1 VQCTR
6 RHPLELL
13 SLLADSRSLVAVPK
27 RKSDLSDQR
36 PIRDVLDRIT
46 NRWTIL
52 VLCTLDERGTVRF
65 SGLRQM
71 IDDISQCML
80 ARTLRGLEQDGLLS
94 RSVYPTTPPRVEYAL
109 TPLGKSLLEPLQE
122 LVSWAR
128 RNERRVV
135 DARRR
140 YGTRSCE
147 PLTPVG
153 P

>member
-1 VQCTR
+1 M
-6 RHPLELL
+6 
-13 SLLADSRSLVAVPK
+13 AVLK

-36 PIRDVLDRIT
+36 PIRDVLGRIT

-52 VLCTLDERGTVRF
+52 VLCTLDEKRTVRF

-71 IDDISQCML
+71 IDDISRCML

-94 RSVYPTTPPRVEYAL
+94 RSVYPTNPPRVEYAL
-109 TPLGKSLLEPLQE
+109 TSLGKSLLEPMQE

-135 DARRR
+135 DARGR
-140 YGTRSCE
+140 YGTRSC
-147 PLTPVG
+147 
-153 P
+153 

>member
-1 VQCTR
+1 M
-6 RHPLELL
+6 
-13 SLLADSRSLVAVPK
+13 AVLK

-36 PIRDVLDRIT
+36 PIRDVLGRIT

-52 VLCTLDERGTVRF
+52 VLCTLDEKRTVRF

-94 RSVYPTTPPRVEYAL
+94 RSVYPTNPPRVEYAL
-109 TPLGKSLLEPLQE
+109 PSLGKSLLEPMQE

-135 DARRR
+135 DARGR
-140 YGTRSCE
+140 YGTRSC
-147 PLTPVG
+147 
-153 P
+153 

>member
-1 VQCTR
+1 MSLSWSPQCTR
-6 RHPLELL
+6 EAPLELL
-13 SLLADSRSLVAVPK
+13 SLLADSRSFMAVLK

-36 PIRDVLDRIT
+36 PIRDVLGRIT

-52 VLCTLDERGTVRF
+52 VLCTLDEKRTVRF

-94 RSVYPTTPPRVEYAL
+94 RSVYPTNPPRVEYAL
-109 TPLGKSLLEPLQE
+109 TSLGKSLLEPMQE

-135 DARRR
+135 DARGR
-140 YGTRSCE
+140 YGRRSC
-147 PLTPVG
+147 
-153 P
+153 

>member
-1 VQCTR
+1 M
-6 RHPLELL
+6 
-13 SLLADSRSLVAVPK
+13 AVLK

-36 PIRDVLDRIT
+36 PIRDVLGRIT

-52 VLCTLDERGTVRF
+52 VLCTLDEKRTVRF

-94 RSVYPTTPPRVEYAL
+94 RSVYPTNPPRVEYAL
-109 TPLGKSLLEPLQE
+109 TSLGKSLLEPMQE

-135 DARRR
+135 DARGR
-140 YGTRSCE
+140 YGRRSC
-147 PLTPVG
+147 
-153 P
+153 